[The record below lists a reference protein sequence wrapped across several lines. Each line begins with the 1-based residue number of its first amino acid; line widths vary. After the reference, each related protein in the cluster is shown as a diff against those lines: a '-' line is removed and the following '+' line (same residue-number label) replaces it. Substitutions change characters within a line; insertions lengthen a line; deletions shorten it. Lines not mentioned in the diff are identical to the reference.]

1 MLAETQVL
9 GQTSSSIFKLRG
21 QGYRSRDAFKGTA
34 FPCMPG
40 LAPPAVAEQAAA
52 REDALRAAVRGPLVL
67 ILARV
72 EARQPRAPALPDSL
86 AAWPQAALEQVWAEG
101 GLRGAGCES
110 RAGGYAQRAHPRK
123 LEGLR
128 LYAQVAGR
136 PARFAGP
143 RLRAVG
149 RAATAACCIGGACP
163 WPARLLMRWTLLQAA
178 AAAQSGGVGLDVPG
192 GQPAQLAGALVAG
205 LLLALASSARR
216 AGCSC
221 SGSSLCCA
229 ARREVMEDAVQQ
241 HRLLAGV
248 GAARAWRSM
257 QPVSPWHV

>member
-1 MLAETQVL
+1 
-9 GQTSSSIFKLRG
+9 
-21 QGYRSRDAFKGTA
+21 
-34 FPCMPG
+34 MPG

-52 REDALRAAVRGPLVL
+52 REDTLRAAVRGPLLL

-72 EARQPRAPALPDSL
+72 EARQPRAPALPDPL
-86 AAWPQAALEQVWAEG
+86 AARPQAALEEVWAEG
-101 GLRGAGCES
+101 GLRGAACKSG
-110 RAGGYAQRAHPRK
+110 AGAYAQRAHPCELKR
-123 LEGLR
+123 LR

-143 RLRAVG
+143 RLRGVR
-149 RAATAACCIGGACP
+149 RAATAACRTGGAFACC
-163 WPARLLMRWTLLQAA
+163 WPARLLTQWTLLHA
-178 AAAQSGGVGLDVPG
+178 AAAQSGAVGLDVPG
-192 GQPAQLAGALVAG
+192 GQPAQLAGALMAG

-229 ARREVMEDAVQQ
+229 ARREVLEDAVQQ